1 MVLVGILVVL
11 IVGALI
17 SLVTGRIYKQLSWY
31 FGLIAVL
38 AAIVLL
44 IPVGNG
50 HATTEKWFAEFTS
63 SWIPAIGSSFNLAID
78 GFSYVMILLTLV
90 MGLVAIGFSD
100 RRENS
105 SSFIFHSLLML
116 TGVSGIF
123 MATDLFLFFFFWEM
137 MLLPLYFLILSSKKD
152 GNEKA
157 AFKFLV
163 YTQGSGLIMLIS
175 LLALYFIHGNQTA
188 IYSFAFADLMNTQ
201 LSIST
206 AILISSGFLLAFLV
220 KLPVWPLHGW
230 LPSAFKTAPAIAI
243 FSGLLIKTGAYGIM
257 RFAVPL
263 FPEASLVISPLM
275 MIIGVVTILYAAF
288 IAFSQNDIRVIA
300 AYSGIS
306 HMGFILIGIYS
317 FNDLSWQG
325 VGVQMIASSVGT
337 ASLILLGEILHRR
350 TGTFDISHL
359 GGIWTSNP
367 NIAGIGTFFAMA
379 ALGLPGMANF
389 IAEFLILAGTFQI
402 SVLSTVLASLGIVA
416 AAAYS
421 LRIVQKVFIGEEK
434 ICISIIGVTLREKA
448 AVAVMM
454 FLLLWIGFYPSLV
467 TARIEP
473 FITRALNFSPPE
485 TPDTEQLNLD
495 EAQVKSDFQLIK
507 K

>member
-1 MVLVGILVVL
+1 MALVGILAVL
-11 IVGALI
+11 ILGALI
-17 SLVTGRIYKQLSWY
+17 SLPVRRIHKQLPWY
-31 FGLIAVL
+31 VGIVAVL
-38 AAIVLL
+38 TAIIMSFSL
-44 IPVGNG
+44 GNASSG
-50 HATTEKWFAEFTS
+50 TEKWFARFTS
-63 SWIPAIGSSFNLAID
+63 SWIPAIGSNFSLAID
-78 GFSYVMILLTLV
+78 GLSYIMILLTLV
-90 MGLVAIGFSD
+90 MGLVAIGFSE

-105 SSFIFHSLLML
+105 SSFIFNSLFML
-116 TGVSGIF
+116 AGVVGIF

-137 MLLPLYFLILSSKKD
+137 MLLPLYFLIISANKEGSD
-152 GNEKA
+152 KA
-157 AFKFLV
+157 AFKFLI

-188 IYSFAFADLMNTQ
+188 IYSFAFEDLLNTQ
-201 LSIST
+201 MSITTSM
-206 AILISSGFLLAFLV
+206 LVMSGFLLAFLV

-263 FPEASLVISPLM
+263 FPEGSLIISPLM
-275 MIIGVVTILYAAF
+275 MILGVVTILYASF
-288 IAFSQNDIRVIA
+288 IAFSQNDIRVIS

-306 HMGFILIGIYS
+306 HMGFILIGIYA

-337 ASLILLGEILHRR
+337 ASLILLGEIIHRR
-350 TGTFDISHL
+350 AGTYDIAHL

-389 IAEFLILAGTFQI
+389 IAEFLILAGAFQI
-402 SVLSTVLASLGIVA
+402 SVLSTVLASIGIVA

-421 LRIVQKVFIGEEK
+421 LRIIQKVFIGEEK
-434 ICISIIGVTLREKA
+434 ICISIIDVTLREKA

-454 FLLLWIGFYPSLV
+454 VLLLWIGFYPSMV
-467 TARIEP
+467 TSRLEP
-473 FITRALNFSPPE
+473 FITRTLNFSPPE
-485 TPDTEQLNLD
+485 TPGTEQGNVD
-495 EAQVKSDFQLIK
+495 EAQVKYSFQVIK